1 MANNSRKNSRN
12 NLPTDQSEAV
22 LVGAD
27 VVSEI
32 DEEMKELKNEIKELN
47 DKVVQVQRASRFQT
61 HPDESGAIKSLEEKL
76 VTTIEIQ
83 NQQHEDFSHQINE
96 LQ

>member
-47 DKVVQVQRASRFQT
+47 DKVV
-61 HPDESGAIKSLEEKL
+61 
-76 VTTIEIQ
+76 
-83 NQQHEDFSHQINE
+83 
-96 LQ
+96 